1 MLKKIEPG
9 FLPIIIERIFFI
21 KEKLIFL
28 LDTFYTIV
36 EELR

>member
-9 FLPIIIERIFFI
+9 FLSIIIERIFFI
-21 KEKLIFL
+21 KEKTISFL
-28 LDTFYTIV
+28 DMFYRIV